1 MCAATVQQ
9 PRQIPSDAGKST
21 VRKMRLFAAIL
32 QALEMSSKASYF
44 SDKEEVPGS
53 SPGRPTTMSTFIP
66 QTGSAAILSFTL
78 IFAFPK
84 VS

>member
-1 MCAATVQQ
+1 MAYFGRVYG
-9 PRQIPSDAGKST
+9 RSDNE
-21 VRKMRLFAAIL
+21 R
-32 QALEMSSKASYF
+32 KASIR

-53 SPGRPTTMSTFIP
+53 SPGRPTPMSTFIP